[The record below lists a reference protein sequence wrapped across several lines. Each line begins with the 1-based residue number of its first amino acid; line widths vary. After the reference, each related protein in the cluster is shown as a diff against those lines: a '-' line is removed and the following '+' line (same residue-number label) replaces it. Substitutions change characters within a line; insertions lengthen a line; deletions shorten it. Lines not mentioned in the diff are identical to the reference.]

1 MAIDYS
7 KYIYANKPTPYADM
21 YKTQEQEA
29 RARNTEAIAQINR
42 NRDNDLAK
50 SSAGYDATARQN
62 YINYMQAQKRLP
74 SELNALGIRGGASE
88 SSLIR
93 LGTNYNTNVANNESA
108 RQTAADDIRNAYA
121 KQLYEANA
129 NLTDKLREIRLAAEQ
144 NQLNWEKEQ
153 MDKDLERFSGV
164 IEGLYTKKKNYK
176 KLIEKL
182 KKSNDPN
189 KEYKIMLAKRAMN
202 QLQSSGGSGGSGGSG
217 RRSYG
222 GSGGSYGGGYDND
235 SGNSGVD
242 VSANINAAQQKGA
255 AMTEYYKKA
264 ANKSSKSI
272 KGDTYTV
279 TSKGSYRAKR

>member
-1 MAIDYS
+1 MAKYDQ
-7 KYIYANKPTPYADM
+7 YIYANKATPYADM
-21 YKTQEQEA
+21 YKTQEQA
-29 RARNTEAIAQINR
+29 IRAQNAQDVAQMNQR
-42 NRDNDLAK
+42 RDADLAK
-50 SSAGYDATARQN
+50 SSAGYDNTARQN
-62 YINYMQAQKRLP
+62 WVNYMQAQKRLP
-74 SELNALGIRGGASE
+74 SELNALGVRGGATE

-93 LGTNYNTNVANNESA
+93 LGTNYGSNVAANEAA
-108 RQTAADDIRNAYA
+108 RQTAANDIRNAYA
-121 KQLYEANA
+121 NQIYEANA
-129 NLTDKLREIRLAAEQ
+129 NMNNKLTEMRAAAEQ

-164 IEGLYTKKKNYK
+164 IEGLYTKKSSYK

-182 KKSNDPN
+182 KKSSDPN
-189 KEYKIMLAKRAMN
+189 KSYKIMLAKRAMN
-202 QLQSSGGSGGSGGSG
+202 QLKESSGSGGSGGSG

-264 ANKSSKSI
+264 ASKSSNK
-272 KGDTYTV
+272 KGKV
-279 TSKGSYRAKR
+279 WANNWSR